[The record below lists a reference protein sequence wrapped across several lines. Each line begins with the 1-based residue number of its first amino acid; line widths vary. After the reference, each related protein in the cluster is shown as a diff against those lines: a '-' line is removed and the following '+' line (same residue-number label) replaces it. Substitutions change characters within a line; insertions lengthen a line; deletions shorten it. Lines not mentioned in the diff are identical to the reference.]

1 MAGKN
6 IREIRSTGSTWLT
19 LNYYSFRFFPKSEM
33 GCLNSILKPSTSIP
47 TSQPKS
53 QALLSKQHQ
62 HPSAELQ
69 ITSNKLS
76 NDISTSMNRSHNG
89 SVINNINYSDR
100 DSVESTPTGQ
110 ALQQTYNTINWS
122 ELSLIT
128 KDTRR
133 VIIGYGSFGTVIR
146 GNTYTYI

>member
-1 MAGKN
+1 
-6 IREIRSTGSTWLT
+6 
-19 LNYYSFRFFPKSEM
+19 M
-33 GCLNSILKPSTSIP
+33 GCLNSVLKPSTSVP

-53 QALLSKQHQ
+53 QTLLSKQHQ

-100 DSVESTPTGQ
+100 DSVESSLPNGQ
-110 ALQQTYNTINWS
+110 TIQTYNTINWS
-122 ELSLIT
+122 ELSLTT

-146 GNTYTYI
+146 GKLLTFKILVCIHGLIY